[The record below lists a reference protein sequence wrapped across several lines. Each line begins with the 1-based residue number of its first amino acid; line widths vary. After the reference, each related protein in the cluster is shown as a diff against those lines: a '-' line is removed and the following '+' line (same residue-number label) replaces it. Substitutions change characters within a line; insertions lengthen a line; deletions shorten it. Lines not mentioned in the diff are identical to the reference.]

1 MNYQRKKICGKYFQS
16 AKLKKL
22 HIAGMGLLFFLL
34 CFLIPQNSMAKI
46 KGPKMNCKAYV
57 VMDAGSGEVLFGQ
70 KENKKI
76 YPASTAKLM
85 TAIVCTEQGDV
96 NSTIKTSSDVLDST
110 TIGAYCVGLYPGRKF
125 SFKDLLGL
133 SLVASAADAT
143 DSLAVG
149 VFGSREAC
157 AEAMNAKCQDL
168 GLSKTSFDNPVGNDI
183 GAGFD
188 KTYATAKEM
197 ALITRYA
204 MANPL
209 IREIVRK
216 SHYQTTTGQDID
228 ANSTNW
234 FLRGIIPYD
243 SDRYQII
250 GSKSGT
256 TLAAAHVFIATA
268 TDDDGHE
275 IIVGY
280 FGGPSKESTFAGIRK
295 LFNYTYKKYDQGK
308 LELTGKCDDVRASDI
323 GKLFDT
329 YAHLHTYP
337 TGGDG
342 RYHPNASINR
352 TQLAKMIKN
361 IDASDAY
368 PGLKYKARTFA
379 DGNKNGKVTAADAA
393 SFIQDIYPAHMSK
406 KKVKKILSDCSNTEE
421 LGDNEKEAFAVF
433 VSSGLIP
440 DDSCKNARQII
451 TRKQALILT
460 DKLAD
465 YQIKYAAGHIVGE
478 GYIPTQPM
486 TECAPPLMPLNCKW
500 KKIYEEK
507 AAAFAAQQAAVTQT
521 P

>member
-1 MNYQRKKICGKYFQS
+1 MTYQRKKIFGTPLQS
-16 AKLKKL
+16 SYTTML
-22 HIAGMGLLFFLL
+22 HLLSLTLLIMLVFLL
-34 CFLIPQNSMAKI
+34 YPAHSMAKI

-57 VMDAGSGEVLFGQ
+57 VMDAGTGEVLFGQ
-70 KENKKI
+70 DENKKI

-96 NSTIKTSSDVLDST
+96 NSKIKTTSDVLNNT
-110 TIGAYCVGLYPGRKF
+110 TPGAYCIGLYPGKKF

-133 SLVASAADAT
+133 SLVSSAADAT

-149 VFGSREAC
+149 VFGSKEAC
-157 AEAMNAKCQDL
+157 AEAMNAKCQEL
-168 GLSKTSFDNPVGNDI
+168 GLTKTSFDNPVGNDI
-183 GAGFD
+183 GAGFK
-188 KTYATAKEM
+188 KTYATAREM

-234 FLRGIIPYD
+234 FLRGLISYD
-243 SDRYQII
+243 TDRYRII

-256 TLAAAHVFIATA
+256 TLAAGHVFIATA

-280 FGGPSKESTFAGIRK
+280 FGGPDKESTFSGIRK

-323 GKLFDT
+323 RELFDT

-342 RYHPNASINR
+342 RYHPNAPVNR
-352 TQLAKMIKN
+352 TQFAKLIKN
-361 IDASDAY
+361 ICATEAY
-368 PGLKYKARTFA
+368 PELKYIARRFA
-379 DGNKNGKVTAADAA
+379 GANKNGTVTAAKAA
-393 SFIQDIYPAHMSK
+393 SFIQDIYPSHLSDK
-406 KKVKKILSDCSNTEE
+406 KIDKILSGCSNTRD
-421 LGDNEKEAFAVF
+421 LNDKEKEAFAVF
-433 VSSGLIP
+433 VSTGLLP
-440 DDSCKNARQII
+440 DESCKNAKQKI
-451 TRKQALILT
+451 TRKQALILA

-465 YQIKYAAGHIVGE
+465 YQIGYAAGHVIGE
-478 GYIPTQPM
+478 GYLISQPV
-486 TECAPPLMPLNCKW
+486 TEDPAPPMLFNCKW
-500 KKIYEEK
+500 KKCYEG
-507 AAAFAAQQAAVTQT
+507 Q
-521 P
+521 